1 MLTLQ
6 TAKDTLEPI
15 INGPIYELNPDFW
28 DEIRGPYMNH
38 MLDLSDHCHRLLS
51 GKYHYFS
58 IH

>member
-51 GKYHYFS
+51 GKKYCISLY
-58 IH
+58 